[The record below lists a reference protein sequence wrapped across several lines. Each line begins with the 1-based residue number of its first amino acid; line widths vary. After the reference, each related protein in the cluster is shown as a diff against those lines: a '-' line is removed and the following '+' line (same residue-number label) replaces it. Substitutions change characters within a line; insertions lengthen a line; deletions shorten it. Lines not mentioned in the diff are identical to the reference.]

1 MADHV
6 EGKRK
11 STRAKH
17 EEGSARNKTD
27 AGNGKADEIWRPPR
41 QRPPTW
47 KGPWL
52 QSYDVDKS
60 EPAMSKYEDAL
71 ALMEGEV
78 TNTQE
83 VIGLLFS
90 ATAEGDHR
98 AQYALATWLLHGR
111 RIAKDAKRGAQMLRE
126 AARHGNANAMFDLAV
141 CYETGAG
148 LEKNLEKAFAYYRRS
163 AKAGDRQAGAEVGRM
178 MYYGIGTAKDR
189 GGAQKWLADREGEPA
204 KLSA

>member
-1 MADHV
+1 MPATRKPTTSGDLRGSDRRP
-6 EGKRK
+6 GKGLGRK
-11 STRAKH
+11 NTMSTSR
-17 EEGSARNKTD
+17 
-27 AGNGKADEIWRPPR
+27 
-41 QRPPTW
+41 
-47 KGPWL
+47 
-52 QSYDVDKS
+52 
-60 EPAMSKYEDAL
+60 EPVVSKYDDAL
-71 ALMEGEV
+71 ALMQGEA

-98 AQYALATWLLHGR
+98 AQYALATWLLHGQH
-111 RIAKDAKRGAQMLRE
+111 IAKDTKRGAQMLKE

-148 LEKNLEKAFAYYRRS
+148 LEKNLEKALTYYRRS

-178 MYYGIGTAKDR
+178 MYYGIGTAEDR
-189 GGAQKWLADREGEPA
+189 AGAQKWLTDSDSEPT